1 MAKYWRCTLNSISQ
15 GNLNK
20 SHHLCKKT
28 KPAWLND
35 HDGRSWKQILE
46 TKVEWEGWII
56 SPAECTLSCRLVDIR
71 PCYRR
76 QFNLSVRRRRKRPTV
91 VSKEQLTNDSFIVS
105 CLWVWQNHES
115 GSTKRWMHPEKIH
128 CRSDVEMKKTY
139 TSISLCLTFH
149 IIPCTN

>member
-1 MAKYWRCTLNSISQ
+1 MAKYWRCTLNSILQ

-20 SHHLCKKT
+20 SHHLCKK

-91 VSKEQLTNDSFIVS
+91 VSLFHVCGCDKIMNRAQRNVECTLRKSIVYPMCKWKKRTRVSVYAWRFI
-105 CLWVWQNHES
+105 
-115 GSTKRWMHPEKIH
+115 
-128 CRSDVEMKKTY
+128 
-139 TSISLCLTFH
+139 
-149 IIPCTN
+149 